1 MLKSLLLAALAAVSF
16 TAHAAESLL
25 ARINHHG
32 TIVVATDGAYPPFNY
47 HDASGKLTGYD
58 IEVTRAIAE
67 KLGIT
72 VDFQETLWDGMLAGL
87 KSGRFDAV
95 ANQVTLG
102 TPERR
107 AAFAGAIPYSW
118 TGAMVLTRKDD
129 NRVHD
134 IADLKG
140 LKAGQTLNSNHAQR
154 AEAAGAVLVPVESLP
169 QALTLVQQGRADLTL
184 HDSLSMLD
192 YLKRTPDSGLKV
204 AWEAPRAEWEP
215 SGLVVAKENEAALA
229 PIDAA
234 LKALQADGTLKRL
247 SEQFFGADVSV
258 RDVR

>member
-1 MLKSLLLAALAAVSF
+1 
-16 TAHAAESLL
+16 
-25 ARINHHG
+25 
-32 TIVVATDGAYPPFNY
+32 
-47 HDASGKLTGYD
+47 
-58 IEVTRAIAE
+58 
-67 KLGIT
+67 
-72 VDFQETLWDGMLAGL
+72 MLAGL

-169 QALTLVQQGRADLTL
+169 QALTLVQQGRAVDPARLPL
-184 HDSLSMLD
+184 HARL
-192 YLKRTPDSGLKV
+192 P
-204 AWEAPRAEWEP
+204 EAHPRFRAESRLGSAARGMGAEWTGRCQRKR
-215 SGLVVAKENEAALA
+215 SGA
-229 PIDAA
+229 
-234 LKALQADGTLKRL
+234 GT
-247 SEQFFGADVSV
+247 D
-258 RDVR
+258 